1 VDLRTWPHQHTLR
14 QFENT
19 LSPDTLYK
27 LEEKSA
33 TVERLWDMSPHEI
46 GSMLRLNTDI
56 GKKVKACVEALPHIN
71 LDAAIQPITRSVL
84 RVSVTLTPEF
94 TWRDSQHGGLQRW

>member
-1 VDLRTWPHQHTLR
+1 MPL
-14 QFENT
+14 
-19 LSPDTLYK
+19 LYR
-27 LEEKSA
+27 A
-33 TVERLWDMSPHEI
+33 FHA
-46 GSMLRLNTDI
+46 

-94 TWRDSQHGGLQRW
+94 TWRDSQHGGLQRWWGHMFSVQVPATSSTP